1 MFEANAVFSPQLSFM
16 NMAMSCPPRATPPAF
31 ATVFITSQIS
41 SSYTIRP
48 VLFGGCRH
56 RFRPFR
62 EDMHEDVS
70 DIGG

>member
-1 MFEANAVFSPQLSFM
+1 M

-31 ATVFITSQIS
+31 ATVFNTSQIS

-56 RFRPFR
+56 RFRPFM
-62 EDMHEDVS
+62 EDMHEDVP